1 MEDTIFLEKKKV
13 LTNRTIFIKAKG
25 KLFTDVTILHNYFEE
40 DQIEKACKEG
50 CVNYGKKW
58 SCPPF
63 SKSFLSL
70 EKNYTSACMICFST
84 EMEYYADVK
93 NKYLAVKAANVT
105 LKSLVEKSA
114 RAIETYTDGYSLL
127 SGSCRLCKPCQCKI
141 NRPCKLPDKMRYSM
155 EATGLNVQKLCDD
168 FLNHHLLWYT
178 DKMLP
183 EYTSTVAL
191 VFFNQHLE
199 IDQLSD
205 ILNDIFSE

>member
-70 EKNYTSACMICFST
+70 EKNYTSACMFFFFT
-84 EMEYYADVK
+84 EME
-93 NKYLAVKAANVT
+93 
-105 LKSLVEKSA
+105 
-114 RAIETYTDGYSLL
+114 
-127 SGSCRLCKPCQCKI
+127 
-141 NRPCKLPDKMRYSM
+141 
-155 EATGLNVQKLCDD
+155 
-168 FLNHHLLWYT
+168 
-178 DKMLP
+178 
-183 EYTSTVAL
+183 
-191 VFFNQHLE
+191 
-199 IDQLSD
+199 
-205 ILNDIFSE
+205 